1 MDQMTINHLPKLKKG
16 INLLKTGG
24 YTETIQALVINNLI
38 ISEEEA
44 LWIDTGN
51 QCSTYMMSHL
61 TPADDILENIKVA
74 RAFTPYQHHELV
86 RNLSKAISSDTN
98 LLVLPLLDHLYH
110 KKISDEKERSKMLRD
125 MVSYIKEIT
134 IKEELTTVITA
145 EKTLLISD
153 VVDQEIECKRTR
165 HGIMFSTDCFTTISY
180 TGPGYIQTTLK
191 LWEILLER
199 LYREKTHSKT
209 VLKKEKEVIKAG

>member
-1 MDQMTINHLPKLKKG
+1 MDQTTRKHLPKLKKG
-16 INLLKTGG
+16 LNLLKTGG
-24 YTETIQALVINNLI
+24 NTRALHALVINNLI
-38 ISEEEA
+38 LSKEEA

-61 TPADDILENIKVA
+61 TPTDDILENIKVA

-86 RNLSKAISSDTN
+86 KNLSKVISSDTN
-98 LLVLPLLDHLYH
+98 LLVLPLLDHLYY
-110 KKISDEKERSKMLRD
+110 KIADEKERSKMLKD
-125 MVSYIKEIT
+125 MITYVKEIT
-134 IKEELTTVITA
+134 IRKELTTVITTD
-145 EKTLLISD
+145 KKLSISD
-153 VVDQEIECKRTR
+153 IVNHEIQCKRTK
-165 HGIMFSTDCFTTISY
+165 HGIMFRTDCFTTLTY

-209 VLKKEKEVIKAG
+209 VFKKEQEVIKAG